1 LLNSTDTPALQKIKI
16 METFSIK
23 QLGMMT
29 FVAAVLLDL
38 TACGGG
44 DNNTPPVTG
53 GIRAANGIVDSTGLN
68 MSVESVASFTGI
80 AVDSASTISY
90 IPVSVVESY
99 NATLTS
105 NGASFSLG
113 GISADQDKVTTIVT
127 FGEVG
132 SGTQGAFAVEESV
145 SAPGGNQAVV
155 QPIHAALLASSTALS
170 LTFYF
175 VAPSECSSA
184 VAAATA
190 KGSATFKGSP
200 STFTLAQGTYEICV
214 TDAAGTVLFDSGPD
228 GIALPAAN
236 SNVFQ
241 LAAFDVPSAKGNGST
256 LMLSLL
262 DNAGGNTALYNL
274 KN

>member
-1 LLNSTDTPALQKIKI
+1 MKR
-16 METFSIK
+16 
-23 QLGMMT
+23 LGTMT
-29 FVAAVLLDL
+29 SVAAMLFGLS
-38 TACGGG
+38 ACGGG

-53 GIRAANGIVDSTGLN
+53 GIRVANGIVDSTGLD

-80 AVDSASTISY
+80 TVDSASAITY

-132 SGTQGAFAVEESV
+132 SGTQGAFAVEQSV
-145 SAPGGNQAVV
+145 SAPGGSQAVM

-184 VAAATA
+184 IAEATA

-214 TDAAGTVLFDSGPD
+214 TDAAETVLFDSGPT
-228 GIALPAAN
+228 GIALPVAN
-236 SNVFQ
+236 ANVFQ
-241 LAAFDVPSAKGNGST
+241 LAAFDVPSDKGNGST

-262 DNAGGNTALYNL
+262 DNAGGHTALYNL